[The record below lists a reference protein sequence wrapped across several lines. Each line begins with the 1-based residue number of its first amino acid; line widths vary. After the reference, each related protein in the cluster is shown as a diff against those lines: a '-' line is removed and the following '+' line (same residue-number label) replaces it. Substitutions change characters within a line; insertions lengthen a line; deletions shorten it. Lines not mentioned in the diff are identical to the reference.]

1 MLSRPT
7 RFQLV
12 GAKSSLITRS
22 SAHKVERGFYP
33 GQNPISATH
42 SPKSSSQRRHPL
54 PATQQGGSAVSN
66 PIVQI
71 PKRPLMPKLIK
82 RLMLTQQVIMT
93 LVVVGAIATL
103 GLYSLAFKNQEAWN
117 KAHSRLQL
125 LQRNEKDITIINE
138 TLKYQLVQEAE
149 NPYHG
154 FIPQD
159 KNTLIF
165 VSPGLPQRPIL
176 SMESQTTELPCE
188 HLICTPVTTPTG
200 Y

>member
-7 RFQLV
+7 RFQV
-12 GAKSSLITRS
+12 GTKSSLITGS
-22 SAHKVERGFYP
+22 SAHTVDRGVYP
-33 GQNPISATH
+33 GQKPIPATH
-42 SPKSSSQRRHPL
+42 SPKPFSQRRHPL

-93 LVVVGAIATL
+93 LGVVGAIATL
-103 GLYSLAFKNQEAWN
+103 GVYSLAFKNQEAWN
-117 KAHSRLQL
+117 KAHIRLQL

-165 VSPGLPQRPIL
+165 VSPGSPQRPIL
-176 SMESQTTELPCE
+176 SMENQTTELPCE

>member
-1 MLSRPT
+1 
-7 RFQLV
+7 
-12 GAKSSLITRS
+12 
-22 SAHKVERGFYP
+22 
-33 GQNPISATH
+33 
-42 SPKSSSQRRHPL
+42 
-54 PATQQGGSAVSN
+54 
-66 PIVQI
+66 
-71 PKRPLMPKLIK
+71 
-82 RLMLTQQVIMT
+82 MLTQQVIMT
-93 LVVVGAIATL
+93 LGVVGAIATL
-103 GLYSLAFKNQEAWN
+103 GVYSLAFKNQEAWN
-117 KAHSRLQL
+117 KAHRRLQL

-165 VSPGLPQRPIL
+165 VSPGSPQRPIL
-176 SMESQTTELPCE
+176 SMENQTTELPCE